1 MYAGTV
7 TLNRTEEELWKMTPR
22 VFVSLIGTHEEVNKI
37 DNKDNNKPNTTIDKV
52 PIFG

>member
-7 TLNRTEEELWKMTPR
+7 TLNRTEEEVWKMTPR
-22 VFVSLIGTHEEVNKI
+22 VFVSLVTVHAEINTP
-37 DNKDNNKPNTTIDKV
+37 DNINNNKPNTTIDKI